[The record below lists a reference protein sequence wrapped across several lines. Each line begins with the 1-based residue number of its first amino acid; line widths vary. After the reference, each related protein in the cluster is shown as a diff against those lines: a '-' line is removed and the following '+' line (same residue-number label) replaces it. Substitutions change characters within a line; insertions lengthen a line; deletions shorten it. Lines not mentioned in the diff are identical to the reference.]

1 MSEEPTSL
9 VPFEVRNVD
18 FYGDDVIGALV
29 LVDQETRIYVPIRP
43 LCTYL
48 GLDWSSQRQRIMRD
62 EVLRDEIRSVV
73 ITTTNPQGG
82 DPEVLCLPLDL
93 LPGWLFGITASR
105 VRPDL
110 REKIVRYRRECYRR
124 LWDAFKHDI
133 LSTEVSPSSQTG
145 LSDAAIAYE
154 IATAV
159 QHLARQQMEMEQR
172 LTGRIDKMGQW
183 AKSVTYHL
191 DDLQARVGSLE
202 LHVGPVA
209 TIDDQQAAEIALAVK
224 HVGQALAARGT
235 KPGYSQVYAE
245 MYRRYGISSYK
256 NLPQD
261 KYAEVLAWLRQ
272 WYGEVTGADPD
283 DANQSASDA

>member
-1 MSEEPTSL
+1 
-9 VPFEVRNVD
+9 V
-18 FYGDDVIGALV
+18 
-29 LVDQETRIYVPIRP
+29 
-43 LCTYL
+43 
-48 GLDWSSQRQRIMRD
+48 
-62 EVLRDEIRSVV
+62 
-73 ITTTNPQGG
+73 
-82 DPEVLCLPLDL
+82 
-93 LPGWLFGITASR
+93 
-105 VRPDL
+105 
-110 REKIVRYRRECYRR
+110 REKLIRYQAEVATV

-133 LSTEVSPSSQTG
+133 LPLASESPEPPSAE
-145 LSDAAIAYE
+145 LSGAALAYE

-183 AKSVTYHL
+183 ARSVNYHL
-191 DDLQARVGSLE
+191 EDLQARVGSLE

-272 WYGEVTGADPD
+272 WYGEVTGAAPEDT
-283 DANQSASDA
+283 NQSASDT

>member
-1 MSEEPTSL
+1 MDHIQRD
-9 VPFEVRNVD
+9 VI
-18 FYGDDVIGALV
+18 FYGDELIAIQLAD
-29 LVDQETRIYVPIRP
+29 DKTIYVPLVRLCDNLGIDRKRQARRIRDHPVLSQGFTTLTMTTAGGTQAAQCLRIDLIP
-43 LCTYL
+43 L
-48 GLDWSSQRQRIMRD
+48 
-62 EVLRDEIRSVV
+62 
-73 ITTTNPQGG
+73 
-82 DPEVLCLPLDL
+82 
-93 LPGWLFGITASR
+93 WLSGVNANR
-105 VRPDL
+105 VGEPV
-110 REKIVRYRRECYRR
+110 REKLIRYQAEVATV

-133 LSTEVSPSSQTG
+133 LPLASESPEPPSAE
-145 LSDAAIAYE
+145 LSGAALAYE

-183 AKSVTYHL
+183 ARSVNYHL
-191 DDLQARVGSLE
+191 EDLQARVGSLE

-272 WYGEVTGADPD
+272 WYGEVTGAAPEDT
-283 DANQSASDA
+283 NQSASDT